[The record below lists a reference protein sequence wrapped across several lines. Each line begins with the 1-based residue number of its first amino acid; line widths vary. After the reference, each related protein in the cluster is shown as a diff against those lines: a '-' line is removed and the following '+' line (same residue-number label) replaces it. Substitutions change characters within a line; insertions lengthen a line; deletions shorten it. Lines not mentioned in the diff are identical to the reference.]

1 MKKVF
6 IITGANRGLGE
17 ALVDL
22 LIEGEDNFIISI
34 SRRLSEAQRNYS
46 KEKFHLLKM
55 DLSSNSIS
63 ERLREIN
70 RFISG
75 NEICFITNASIIDPI
90 AKIEDLDDEAIDTI
104 IGVNV
109 KATVQVTKYILRNF
123 KENKLSFVNISSGA
137 ANRAINNW
145 SLYCSTK
152 AFVKMFFNVAEK
164 EYEQHSFFN
173 IDPGLIDTGMQ
184 KNIRDSDSPD
194 VSDFQRLKK
203 EGKLQSARDVA
214 KEIIHTIS

>member
-1 MKKVF
+1 
-6 IITGANRGLGE
+6 
-17 ALVDL
+17 
-22 LIEGEDNFIISI
+22 
-34 SRRLSEAQRNYS
+34 
-46 KEKFHLLKM
+46 
-55 DLSSNSIS
+55 
-63 ERLREIN
+63 
-70 RFISG
+70 
-75 NEICFITNASIIDPI
+75 
-90 AKIEDLDDEAIDTI
+90 
-104 IGVNV
+104 VNV
-109 KATVQVTKYILRNF
+109 KATVQITKYILRNF